1 MGRPDGLVGIEPGH
15 TGVFNPQRI
24 TNIRKDKAIV
34 SSILIKERLRFMLS
48 QVMATTE
55 LKNPSPN

>member
-1 MGRPDGLVGIEPGH
+1 MAWWELSPATQGCL
-15 TGVFNPQRI
+15 QRI

-48 QVMATTE
+48 QIMAITE
-55 LKNPSPN
+55 LKNPGPN